1 MKILLDADV
10 LIDVALARPNFVENS
25 DCLLRQI
32 ESGAS
37 EAGVAWHSLSN
48 LSYLTGKKARGF
60 IRDLVQFVE
69 VPKTGMNEILVAL
82 NLPIKD
88 FEDALQAAIA
98 LSFGASYV
106 VSRNLRHYRKS
117 PVPAISPREFLAKF
131 SMATSPM

>member
-1 MKILLDADV
+1 MV
-10 LIDVALARPNFVENS
+10 SFE
-25 DCLLRQI
+25 
-32 ESGAS
+32 
-37 EAGVAWHSLSN
+37 
-48 LSYLTGKKARGF
+48 
-60 IRDLVQFVE
+60 VQFVE

>member
-10 LIDVALARPNFVENS
+10 LIDVALARPNFVESS
-25 DCLLRQI
+25 DRLLRQI
-32 ESGAS
+32 ESGAW

-60 IRDLVQFVE
+60 IRDLGQFVE
-69 VPKTGMNEILVAL
+69 VPKAGMNEILVAL

>member
-10 LIDVALARPNFVENS
+10 LIDVALARPNFVESS
-25 DCLLRQI
+25 DRLLRQI
-32 ESGAS
+32 ESGAW

>member
-10 LIDVALARPNFVENS
+10 LIDVALARPNFVESS
-25 DCLLRQI
+25 DRLLRQI
-32 ESGAS
+32 ESGAW

-69 VPKTGMNEILVAL
+69 VPKAGMNEILVAL